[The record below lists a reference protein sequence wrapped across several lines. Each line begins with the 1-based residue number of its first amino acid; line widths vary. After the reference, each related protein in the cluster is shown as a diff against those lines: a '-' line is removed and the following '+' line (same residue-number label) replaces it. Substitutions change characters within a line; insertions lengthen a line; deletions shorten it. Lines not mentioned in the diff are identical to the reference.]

1 MVKLTIL
8 SDDFCQEIGN
18 ADADNLGSQLVV
30 NPNKELCGAFVNI
43 INLTLV
49 NYTENHR
56 DDTERKQRWNY
67 SLFSQV
73 DFLFKGRLFKIGF
86 GRKREN

>member
-18 ADADNLGSQLVV
+18 ADADSLGSQLVV
-30 NPNKELCGAFVNI
+30 NPNNEICGAFVNI

-49 NYTENHR
+49 NYTESNR
-56 DDTERKQRWNY
+56 EDTERMQRWNFIHII
-67 SLFSQV
+67 SELN
-73 DFLFKGRLFKIGF
+73 RLF
-86 GRKREN
+86 